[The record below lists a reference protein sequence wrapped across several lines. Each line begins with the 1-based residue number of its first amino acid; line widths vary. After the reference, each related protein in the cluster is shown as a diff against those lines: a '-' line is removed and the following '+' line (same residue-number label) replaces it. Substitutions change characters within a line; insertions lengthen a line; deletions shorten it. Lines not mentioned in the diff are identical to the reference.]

1 MRFLSRDR
9 TLRVDRNA
17 SPMGPA
23 SIDNCIKKTGSERV
37 CSLPAQSFKEAIGL
51 SVVAAASETSRPR
64 SQNHPTRGFWYCTR
78 SPAARQMTM
87 EDTERAFL
95 YLVIVAWTWGG
106 MTQA

>member
-1 MRFLSRDR
+1 MRFLNRDR

-23 SIDNCIKKTGSERV
+23 SIDICIIKTGSERV
-37 CSLPAQSFKEAIGL
+37 RSLPAQRFKKAIGL
-51 SVVAAASETSRPR
+51 SVVAAASTTSRPQ

-78 SPAARQMTM
+78 LAAARQMTM

-95 YLVIVAWTWGG
+95 YLVIVDWSWGG